1 MAEQIVALDG
11 PAYVDLLDRMV
22 SRGFTGGRIYDAV
35 IAACA
40 ERAGVSSLLTFSV
53 AHFRSLVGPGIE
65 VVTPSD

>member
-1 MAEQIVALDG
+1 MKLVQEGRFLVAVFEDDTL
-11 PAYVDLLDRMV
+11 PP
-22 SRGFTGGRIYDAV
+22 TTV

-40 ERAGVSSLLTFSV
+40 ERAGVSSLLTFNV